1 VRFDDFF
8 YGLSVPERR
17 RFADL
22 SGYTYDYIR
31 MRLATYSY
39 RRGRPRQH
47 GFWALA
53 DACAAFAA
61 DYGQDLVPTREQLE
75 AFFYGSGG
83 RDRRLP
89 PGRRYHR
96 GIGIAGTI
104 DKN

>member
-1 VRFDDFF
+1 
-8 YGLSVPERR
+8 
-17 RFADL
+17 
-22 SGYTYDYIR
+22 
-31 MRLATYSY
+31 
-39 RRGRPRQH
+39 
-47 GFWALA
+47 LA